1 METRKLIFF
10 FFAIQDEGSYWLRP
24 EWYSAD
30 NQKWS
35 NSVNWF
41 FSPPL
46 WLHCAAC
53 DLSSLT
59 RDQT

>member
-1 METRKLIFF
+1 METRKPIF
-10 FFAIQDEGSYWLRP
+10 FFAIQGEGSYWLRP

-30 NQKWS
+30 HQKWS
-35 NSVNWF
+35 NSVICCF
-41 FSPPL
+41 FLL